1 MLRPKHDGEYVMKAV
16 LCVEHGGPEKLVVAD
31 IALPEPGRGQV
42 RISVKAVG
50 VNFPDT
56 LIIQN
61 LYQFKP
67 ALPFSPGGECA
78 GIVSAIGEGITDVAV
93 GDQVIAMT
101 GHGAMAEEVIANRGQ
116 VVKMAP
122 GMPFDVAA
130 GFTMTYG
137 TSHHALKQRANL
149 QPGETLLVLG
159 AAGGVGLTAVELG
172 KVMGA
177 RVIAAASSD
186 EKLELCRQMGADEVI
201 NYATED
207 LKDRI
212 KQLTGGKGADVI
224 YDPVGDRFA
233 EPAFRGI
240 AWNGRYLVIGFA
252 AGAIPALPLN
262 LPLIKGASI
271 VGVFWGAFVARDP
284 KAHAA
289 NLADLF
295 RLYKEGAIRPHVSNI
310 YPLERAAD
318 AILEL
323 SERRA
328 KGKVV
333 ITI

>member
-1 MLRPKHDGEYVMKAV
+1 MKAV
-16 LCVEHGGPEKLVVAD
+16 LCVEHGPPEKLVVKD
-31 IALPEPGRGQV
+31 VPTPEPGRGQV

-78 GIVSAIGEGITDVAV
+78 GVVSAVGEGVADIAV
-93 GDQVIAMT
+93 GDEVIAMT

-116 VVKMAP
+116 IVKMAP
-122 GMPFDVAA
+122 GMRFDVAA

-137 TSHHALKQRANL
+137 TSHHALKQRGAL
-149 QPGETLLVLG
+149 KPGETLLVLG

-177 RVIAAASSD
+177 KVIAAASSD
-186 EKLELCRQMGADEVI
+186 EKLALCREMGADEVI

-207 LKDRI
+207 LKERI
-212 KQLTGGKGADVI
+212 KALTNGRGVDVI
-224 YDPVGDRFA
+224 YDPVGDRYA
-233 EPAFRGI
+233 EPSFRGI

-271 VGVFWGAFVARDP
+271 VGVFWGAFTQAEPALHQQNMEELLRWY
-284 KAHAA
+284 A
-289 NLADLF
+289 
-295 RLYKEGAIRPHVSNI
+295 EGKLKPHVSRHFA
-310 YPLERAAD
+310 LDEGAA
-318 AILEL
+318 AIRWMMDRKAL
-323 SERRA
+323 
-328 KGKVV
+328 GKIVLTV
-333 ITI
+333 